1 MGNIMLPIAAFLIG
15 IVGNILIRV
24 IPSRTIKRL
33 IGIPAMALMMVLFLI
48 WVTQIL

>member
-1 MGNIMLPIAAFLIG
+1 MGDIMLPVAAFLIG

-24 IPSRTIKRL
+24 IPSKTLKRL
-33 IGIPAMALMMVLFLI
+33 IGIPAMATMVILFLI